1 MSLGCKDCRDTGDLA
16 HASKGYRRALAWVV
30 ALNLGM
36 GVVQLAGG
44 LIGMSQSLKADALD
58 FLGDGLITLLGL
70 LMVSRSP
77 RWRARAALLQGVFL
91 VTLAIGVLAA
101 AAYRAIEQRL
111 PEASVMTVLGLVGF
125 GVNMTAALLLIRHR
139 KGDASVRAVWLF
151 SRNDALG
158 NLAVVLA
165 SGLVYWTVSPCPDLI
180 TAAIIAGLFLTS
192 AIEIIRTARRELQAQ
207 PPPLRSTDEHASH

>member
-1 MSLGCKDCRDTGDLA
+1 MSAGCKDCDPGDLTR
-16 HASKGYRRALAWVV
+16 ASRGYRRALAWVV

-36 GVVQLAGG
+36 GVVQLSGG

-91 VTLAIGVLAA
+91 VTLAIGVLVA
-101 AAYRAIEQRL
+101 AAYRAVEQRL
-111 PEASVMTVLGLVGF
+111 PEASVMTVLGLIGF
-125 GVNMTAALLLIRHR
+125 AVNMTAALLLIPHR
-139 KGDASVRAVWLF
+139 KGDANVRAVWLF

-165 SGLVYWTVSPCPDLI
+165 SGLVYWTASAWPDLI
-180 TAAIIAGLFLTS
+180 TAAIIAVLFLTS

-207 PPPLRSTDEHASH
+207 STHRE

>member
-1 MSLGCKDCRDTGDLA
+1 MSAGCKDCGPGDLT

-70 LMVSRSP
+70 LMVSRPP

-91 VTLAIGVLAA
+91 VALALGVLAA
-101 AAYRAIEQRL
+101 AAYRAVEQRL
-111 PEASVMTVLGLVGF
+111 PEAAVMTILGLVGF
-125 GVNMTAALLLIRHR
+125 VVNMTAALLLIPHR
-139 KGDASVRAVWLF
+139 KGDANVRAVWLF

-165 SGLVYWTVSPCPDLI
+165 SGVVYWTASPWPDLI
-180 TAAIIAGLFLTS
+180 TAVAIAGLFLTS

-207 PPPLRSTDEHASH
+207 RPENDPDTEASH

>member
-1 MSLGCKDCRDTGDLA
+1 MSAGCKDCDPGDLT
-16 HASKGYRRALAWVV
+16 HTSKSYRRALAWVV

-44 LIGMSQSLKADALD
+44 LIGMSQALKADALD

-77 RWRARAALLQGVFL
+77 RWRARAALLQGIFL
-91 VTLAIGVLAA
+91 VTLAVGVLAA
-101 AAYRAIEQRL
+101 AAYRAVEQRL

-125 GVNMTAALLLIRHR
+125 LVNMTAALLLIPHR
-139 KGDASVRAVWLF
+139 KGDASVRTVWLF
-151 SRNDALG
+151 SRNDAIG

-165 SGLVYWTVSPCPDLI
+165 SGLVYLTASPWPDLV

-192 AIEIIRTARRELQAQ
+192 AIEIIRTARRELQVQ
-207 PPPLRSTDEHASH
+207 PPPPTDARENASR